1 MEEEKLLPESNPEK
15 DSKINIDNLQQ
26 EDIPSS
32 TETVLPEIEQGKT
45 PSINETEITATEQ
58 TPTTNNQ
65 PQTENMEV
73 HHHAHDPAAPHHK
86 KNWKGYFWEFLIL
99 FLAVFCGFLAE
110 YKLEHTIEHQRAKE
124 YAQSLYIDLQ
134 NDTADIN
141 KAAWCENMVNNTID
155 PLVDFISRQ
164 GYLQKGGELYYY
176 MRVSC
181 MAYNVDWHKATL
193 NQLLNSGNL
202 RYFSNTQL
210 VNQISNYN
218 TLTNIATYN
227 DERIKLLR
235 DRAIE
240 YRDHIVTAK
249 YQQFLSSLSLE
260 DIFIGKKNTV
270 IDSLKKINLPIQ
282 SNTADM
288 VNALTNT
295 AMDTKVFRLIAKKRI
310 PSKIIYGRK

>member
-1 MEEEKLLPESNPEK
+1 MEENKNTEPEQPIE
-15 DSKINIDNLQQ
+15 NIPATNEQQ
-26 EDIPSS
+26 
-32 TETVLPEIEQGKT
+32 LNT
-45 PSINETEITATEQ
+45 PSTDEPILPAAETSEIINHTSDIKD
-58 TPTTNNQ
+58 
-65 PQTENMEV
+65 MEV
-73 HHHAHDPAAPHHK
+73 HHHAHHEGK
-86 KNWKGYFWEFLIL
+86 KNWKSYFWEFLML

-124 YAQSLYIDLQ
+124 YAQSLYKDLQ

-141 KAAWCENMVNNTID
+141 KAAWCENMVTNTID
-155 PLVDFISRQ
+155 TLVDFISSP

-210 VNQISNYN
+210 VNLISNYN
-218 TLTNIATYN
+218 TLANITTNN
-227 DERIKLLR
+227 DERIKRLR
-235 DRAIE
+235 ERAFE
-240 YRDHIVTAK
+240 YRDHIVIAK

-260 DIFIGKKNTV
+260 DIFNGKRNTV
-270 IDSLKKINLPIQ
+270 IDSLKNINLPIQ
-282 SNTADM
+282 NNTVDM

-295 AMDTKVFRLIAKKRI
+295 VMDTKVYRLIAKKRDYPKAVEMATEI
-310 PSKIIYGRK
+310 MELLKKEYHLE